1 MIFWFAFSCDDV
13 ILRSCQAGVWSFG
26 LMVLTAQQHGPSK
39 SMDATCPCCLLSG
52 CFRHCIDTYNI
63 LQKTSCLMD
72 SGLQI
77 IYACFNA
84 WILSRKQAM
93 IPAAFLCV
101 MMQFPNCPDLLRQGV
116 GQWWGRILADS
127 WANAFDCTYDL
138 CLSLYSHTYVRVMC
152 VHVGLNRAFWAQSK
166 FMLCSCLMMPLFYVI
181 RESCISPTLYSNLFN
196 SCLTS
201 SCVKVWRMAHGWL
214 TPISSPQPTYQIP
227 YQMDWSLYQSYS
239 KSYTTLVLNSLRHLF
254 LSETITSPFSPR
266 K

>member
-1 MIFWFAFSCDDV
+1 
-13 ILRSCQAGVWSFG
+13 
-26 LMVLTAQQHGPSK
+26 MVLTAQQHGPSK

-63 LQKTSCLMD
+63 LQKNIMFNGFRFL
-72 SGLQI
+72 I
-77 IYACFNA
+77 ICFNA

-152 VHVGLNRAFWAQSK
+152 VC
-166 FMLCSCLMMPLFYVI
+166 MLDWTEHFGH
-181 RESCISPTLYSNLFN
+181 NLN
-196 SCLTS
+196 SC
-201 SCVKVWRMAHGWL
+201 CAVVWWCRCFMSYGSHASLLLFTQICSTVALQVLAWKSGEWL
-214 TPISSPQPTYQIP
+214 
-227 YQMDWSLYQSYS
+227 MVD
-239 KSYTTLVLNSLRHLF
+239 
-254 LSETITSPFSPR
+254 
-266 K
+266 